1 MMASR
6 LRFNTARELFDA
18 FPAARKDMK
27 AVPTDQPSLEFC
39 RWLLAG
45 KVPEEAVTFCAYLLP
60 RRNAVWWGHEC
71 LSQLPELLD
80 EQDREMLGLAHD
92 WVGEPEEEHRY
103 AALDAGMAA
112 EVKTPGVWIALA
124 AGWSGG
130 SLAAR
135 GQETVTPQPF
145 LTARAVNAG
154 ILSCLA
160 RVSLNDRG
168 AVLTAF
174 VEMGIKL
181 AES

>member
-1 MMASR
+1 MASR
-6 LRFNTARELFDA
+6 LRFNSARELFEA
-18 FPAARKDMK
+18 FPAAGKDMK
-27 AVPTDQPSLEFC
+27 ALPSDASPVDFC
-39 RWLLAG
+39 RALLAG
-45 KVPEEAVTFCAYLLP
+45 KIPEEAVTFCAYLLP
-60 RRNAVWWGHEC
+60 RRTAVWWGHEC
-71 LSQLPELLD
+71 LSQVPDLLD
-80 EQDREMLGLAHD
+80 AEDHAMLRLAHD

-112 EVKTPGVWIALA
+112 EQKTPGVWIALA

-130 SLAAR
+130 SLAPR
-135 GQETVTPQPF
+135 GMETVTPQPF

-160 RVSLNDRG
+160 RVPLGDRAG
-168 AVLTAF
+168 VLAAF